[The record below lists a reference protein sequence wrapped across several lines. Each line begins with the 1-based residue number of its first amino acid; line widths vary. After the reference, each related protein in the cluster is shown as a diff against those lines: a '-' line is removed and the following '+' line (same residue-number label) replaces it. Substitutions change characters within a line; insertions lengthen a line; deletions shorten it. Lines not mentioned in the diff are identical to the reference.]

1 MPLPLSPPCLPPPSL
16 PGCCSDMTL
25 VVETMGKA
33 AAPGTA
39 FSLVG
44 GLPGPG
50 SRLHVWQTTQD
61 AWFVALPDVV
71 VAADGSLSLDLP
83 ADGIVTATTLA
94 TGSHGQPASP
104 IPAPAPFPLPYAD
117 DFSGPYDSMAKYL
130 SDQVGRGRRMMGG
143 EGGPYPAP
151 ATLYHHPYVH
161 WLPLPLMMLLLAA
174 SAAGR
179 LLLRPQRLAAAGR
192 LHARRPQR
200 MCVGGGE
207 GRGRGGERHRHPC
220 FVTPP
225 LTCACRGQ
233 RPRPYHAARG
243 EHALGRRHGE
253 GREEHALG
261 RRHGEGGGGERG
273 LPLLSSP
280 PIDLPSHRPPIA
292 SPPIVSP
299 LQVSVTASFAPN
311 AGGAAGP
318 GDDLPPA
325 FVAPCAAPGTPVAQ
339 QQASLRRGGEGRLW
353 GL

>member
-1 MPLPLSPPCLPPPSL
+1 
-16 PGCCSDMTL
+16 MTL

-161 WLPLPLMMLLLAA
+161 WLPLPLMMLLLLPLLQGGSFSVRNGSLQQVVFTRAGPNACA
-174 SAAGR
+174 SEEGR
-179 LLLRPQRLAAAGR
+179 GED
-192 LHARRPQR
+192 
-200 MCVGGGE
+200 GE
-207 GRGRGGERHRHPC
+207 GRGTA
-220 FVTPP
+220 TP
-225 LTCACRGQ
+225 ASS
-233 RPRPYHAARG
+233 
-243 EHALGRRHGE
+243 RR
-253 GREEHALG
+253 R
-261 RRHGEGGGGERG
+261 
-273 LPLLSSP
+273 
-280 PIDLPSHRPPIA
+280 
-292 SPPIVSP
+292 
-299 LQVSVTASFAPN
+299 
-311 AGGAAGP
+311 
-318 GDDLPPA
+318 
-325 FVAPCAAPGTPVAQ
+325 
-339 QQASLRRGGEGRLW
+339 
-353 GL
+353 